1 MIHYLSQRSRGVIP
15 ILPNQL
21 EISILEVF
29 KKLTESGW
37 IVKLAEF
44 KQILDFVGIDFVNT
58 DIREQN
64 KDLKNFIRKFAEEIG
79 IQ

>member
-1 MIHYLSQRSRGVIP
+1 M
-15 ILPNQL
+15 
-21 EISILEVF
+21 
-29 KKLTESGW
+29 
-37 IVKLAEF
+37 KLAEF